1 MDQLLSR
8 RRTLTL
14 LLLAATGC
22 AGRTAP
28 PSPDE
33 PSGPPPDLQ
42 GATVMVLPA
51 QTADARAVPGLD
63 REIAYWLA
71 ERGPRVR
78 WVFPPALRDALAR
91 SPALGIQLDALAV
104 NAFAR
109 GEVKNIGDPLFGD
122 LHSLGVLTNAG
133 VALVPVRAVWVSDGA
148 GSGRIEIGVALI
160 ETTGGRVLWFGVVAG
175 SPAEEGSAAGS
186 ASAAQTLARRIVG

>member
-1 MDQLLSR
+1 MDQLLSGR
-8 RRTLTL
+8 ATVTL
-14 LLLAATGC
+14 LLLASIAC

-28 PSPDE
+28 PAPDE
-33 PSGPPPDLQ
+33 PSSPPPDLQ

-51 QTADARAVPGLD
+51 QTADARSIAGLD
-63 REIAYWLA
+63 REIAWWLG
-71 ERGPRVR
+71 ERGPRVQ

-104 NAFAR
+104 NSFTR

-122 LHSLGVLTNAG
+122 LHSLGVLTNAR
-133 VALVPVRAVWVSDGA
+133 VALLPVRAAWVPDGA
-148 GSGRIEIGVALI
+148 GGGRIEIGVALI

-175 SPAEEGSAAGS
+175 GPAEEGSAA
-186 ASAAQTLARRIVG
+186 ATATAAQALARRIVG